1 MTAQVPNTQIV
12 HPIRIRLP
20 MDAAKRAVKRV
31 IDRMIERKQKRM
43 LMELPEYLLRD
54 IGVTRY
60 DIAQDLNRP
69 FWR

>member
-1 MTAQVPNTQIV
+1 MTAQVPNTPVV
-12 HPIRIRLP
+12 HPIRITLPLAAIKRL
-20 MDAAKRAVKRV
+20 ATRIVE
-31 IDRMIERKQKRM
+31 RMIERKSKRM
-43 LMELPEYLLRD
+43 LMEMPEYLLRD

>member
-1 MTAQVPNTQIV
+1 MTAQVPNTAPMM
-12 HPIRIRLP
+12 HPIRIKLP
-20 MDAAKRAVKRV
+20 VAAMKKMAE
-31 IDRMIERKQKRM
+31 RMINRRQQRV

-60 DIAQDLNRP
+60 EVAQEVNRP

>member
-1 MTAQVPNTQIV
+1 MTAQVTNTQFA
-12 HPIRIRLP
+12 HPIRIKLP
-20 MDAAKRAVKRV
+20 INAIKRV

-43 LMELPEYLLRD
+43 LMEMPEYLLRD

-60 DIAQDLNRP
+60 DIAQELNRP